1 MPTGAAILV
10 VFVSHPAADCA
21 SPTLQKFH
29 PVNKVFVK
37 VLAVVSVVVALYAV
51 AAVVATF
58 TQLAAAADRVHLGAG
73 QPLFWSLLALFGA
86 LLLYPLVLLLRLP
99 KAMQPPEDAS
109 SPDHA
114 VYRDWLERHLAQHP
128 DAAVAALASSG
139 DVPAALQ
146 ALSARADEFI
156 RGTASNVFV
165 STALM
170 QNGRLD
176 GLVVLA
182 TQLRLI
188 WQIGALYN
196 LRPSP
201 RQLWYLYSNVGG
213 AMLVAAQL
221 EELDFTELAG
231 PLVSSVVPS
240 LAAAVPGLQGVGNLL
255 VNSLAN
261 GSANAFLTLRVGLI
275 AKSYC
280 APLARPERAA
290 VRKSATVAALS
301 MLGAITQ
308 EKGGQIVKS
317 VWAGAGSAVGK
328 AAGAV
333 VGGAK
338 RATSATGAAVTG
350 AVSSVAGAAA
360 GASKAVGNATLAAG
374 GKVAG
379 AGRSISHAT
388 SDVIDSTAGL
398 FQRKEK
404 LNVDQQ
410 SDAAKKPPA

>member
-1 MPTGAAILV
+1 MSKIIT
-10 VFVSHPAADCA
+10 
-21 SPTLQKFH
+21 
-29 PVNKVFVK
+29 K
-37 VLAVVSVVVALYAV
+37 VLAIASLLVALYAV
-51 AAVVATF
+51 AAIVATF

-73 QPLFWSLLALFGA
+73 QPVFWSLLASFGA
-86 LLLYPLVLLLRLP
+86 LVLYPLVLLLRLP
-99 KAMQPPEDAS
+99 KAMQPPATDS
-109 SPDHA
+109 SPEHA
-114 VYRDWLERHLAQHP
+114 AYVDWLGRHLAGHP
-128 DAAVAALASSG
+128 DAAVAALASGG
-139 DVPAALQ
+139 DVPAALR
-146 ALSARADEFI
+146 ALSAQADGLIRA
-156 RGTASNVFV
+156 TAGNVFV
-165 STALM
+165 STALL

-213 AMLVAAQL
+213 AMLVAAHL
-221 EELDFTELAG
+221 EEIDFAELAG
-231 PLVSSVVPS
+231 PLVNSVAPS
-240 LAAAVPGLQGVGNLL
+240 LAAAVPGLQGVANLL
-255 VNSLAN
+255 ANSMAN

-275 AKSYC
+275 AKNYC

-290 VRKSATVAALS
+290 VRRSATLAALA

-338 RATSATGAAVTG
+338 RATAATGAAVTS
-350 AVSSVAGAAA
+350 AASSVTGAAA
-360 GASKAVGNATLAAG
+360 GASKAVGHATLAAG
-374 GKVAG
+374 GKVVG
-379 AGRSISHAT
+379 AGRSLSHAT
-388 SDVIDSTAGL
+388 SEVFDSTAGL
-398 FQRKEK
+398 FQRK
-404 LNVDQQ
+404 LNVDKP
-410 SDAAKKPPA
+410 SEVAKKPPG